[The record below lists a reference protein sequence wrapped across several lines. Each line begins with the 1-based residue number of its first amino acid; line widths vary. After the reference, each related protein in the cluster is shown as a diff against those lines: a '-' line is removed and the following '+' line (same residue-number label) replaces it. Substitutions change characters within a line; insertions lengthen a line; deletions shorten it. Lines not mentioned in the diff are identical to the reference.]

1 MTSCHFHTVQ
11 RNNADKMARDFNL
24 ENCMTKVGPIETKSI
39 VSLDQRVAFES
50 MIADLSARFANVP
63 TDLVESEIK
72 QAQVTLRKFLGF
84 DRSSFAEFMEDGSL
98 DVLSTTA
105 IQGVD
110 QVSLGKYR
118 PEFDWYHRQLL
129 AGEAV
134 VWRASDT
141 LPVEAAAELNYVRR
155 VKL

>member
-72 QAQVTLRKFLGF
+72 QAQVTLREFLGF
-84 DRSSFAEFMEDGSL
+84 DRSSFAEFMEDG
-98 DVLSTTA
+98 
-105 IQGVD
+105 